1 MSAKLSQILKLS
13 VPERI
18 LLVEAIWDSIVLE
31 NESKSNYQLSEEQI
45 NILEE
50 EMAAYSK
57 NPKEGSSWEELKNR
71 IKNKK

>member
-31 NESKSNYQLSEEQI
+31 NESKSNYQLSDEQI

-50 EMAAYSK
+50 EMAAYAK
-57 NPKEGSSWEELKNR
+57 NPNEGSTWEEVKNR
-71 IKNKK
+71 VKNKK

>member
-31 NESKSNYQLSEEQI
+31 NESESNYQLSDEQI
-45 NILEE
+45 SILEE

-57 NPKEGSSWEELKNR
+57 NPNEGSTWEEVKNR
-71 IKNKK
+71 VKNKK